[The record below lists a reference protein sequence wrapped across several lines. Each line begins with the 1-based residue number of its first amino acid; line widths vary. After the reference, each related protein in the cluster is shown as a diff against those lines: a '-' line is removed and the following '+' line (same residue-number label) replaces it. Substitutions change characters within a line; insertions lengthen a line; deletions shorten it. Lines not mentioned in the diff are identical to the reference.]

1 MGQVAQVP
9 GTTQSLMSRATL
21 RDTAGRAPA
30 ASQGTLPSAAG
41 PSPVAL
47 VVHRHEIHEEHVV
60 RHGVHAEEL
69 HLERGEHAPGG
80 SEASSH
86 GQAGESRATPPW
98 TAQTGGLRPQ
108 LCLAAWP
115 PCLVSLY
122 SAALI

>member
-21 RDTAGRAPA
+21 RDISR
-30 ASQGTLPSAAG
+30 QGTLPSAAG

-80 SEASSH
+80 SEAFSH
-86 GQAGESRATPPW
+86 GQAGEGRATPPW
-98 TAQTGGLRPQ
+98 AAQTGGLRPQ

-122 SAALI
+122 STALI